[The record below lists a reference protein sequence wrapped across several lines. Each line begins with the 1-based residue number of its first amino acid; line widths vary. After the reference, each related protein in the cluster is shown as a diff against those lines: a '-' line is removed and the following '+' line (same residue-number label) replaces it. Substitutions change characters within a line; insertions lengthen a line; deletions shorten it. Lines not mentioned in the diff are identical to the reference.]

1 MAAKIA
7 TLQGEEGYW
16 PVSLLEPQKTPETS
30 GTGFFVYGLAWG
42 VNHGL
47 LSRAKYGPVID
58 KGWKALD
65 AAVEPDG
72 RLGWVQRVGVAP
84 DQVGRDDT
92 QLYGVGAFLLAA
104 SEVRKLGSQG
114 QTTR

>member
-1 MAAKIA
+1 MSAKIV
-7 TLQGEEGYW
+7 TLQGAEGYW

-47 LSRAKYGPVID
+47 LPRAKYGPAID
-58 KGWKALD
+58 RGWKALE
-65 AAVEPDG
+65 AAIEPDG

-84 DQVGRDDT
+84 DKVGRDDT
-92 QLYGVGAFLLAA
+92 QLYGVGAFLLSA
-104 SEVRKLGSQG
+104 SEVRKLAGA
-114 QTTR
+114 QTPR

>member
-1 MAAKIA
+1 M
-7 TLQGEEGYW
+7 
-16 PVSLLEPQKTPETS
+16 
-30 GTGFFVYGLAWG
+30 
-42 VNHGL
+42 NHGL
-47 LSRAKYGPVID
+47 LSRARYGPVID

-104 SEVRKLGSQG
+104 SEVRRLAGASSASQG
-114 QTTR
+114 QTAR